1 MIGTRD
7 SRLGFLYST
16 EFALLIAIVAVV
28 ACTTIFDADGSYLK
42 APGTSARDI
51 IRNLSLLGIFSL
63 GAAVVIISGGIDLS
77 SGSVIAF
84 SGTVCAGILYS
95 LKTPSGPAPGW
106 AVGLAIAG
114 ALGTGF
120 AVGTLHTWLITAI
133 RLPPFVATLAT
144 LVGLRSLARALC
156 EFITTPPGGGT
167 GAAQIYVNH
176 PALKY
181 LRENIW
187 IWVAVFGILSLM
199 TWIILRWTVLGR
211 HIYAVGGNEQAAR
224 LSGIQ
229 TDNVK
234 WVAYTFSALT
244 SSIAAIFYISNELAA
259 TPFNQAVG
267 HELNAIAAAVVGG
280 CSLQGGVGTVQGT
293 ILGVLFL
300 RVVIDSVSKLID
312 TGADV
317 FEGLIVGCVV
327 LLAVTLTQARQLVS
341 SGRQLFAG
349 IRGLFAI
356 PALALAVGLTVTV
369 TTKSP
374 MTGATLG
381 GLILVALF
389 GIKVEEVLRRRG

>member
-7 SRLGFLYST
+7 SRLSFLYST

-28 ACTTIFDADGSYLK
+28 ACTTIFDDDGSYLK
-42 APGTSARDI
+42 APGDSARDI
-51 IRNLSLLGIFSL
+51 IRNVSLLGIFSL

-77 SGSVIAF
+77 AGSVIAF
-84 SGTVCAGILYS
+84 SGTVCAGILYYTKS
-95 LKTPSGPAPGW
+95 ATGPAPAW

-114 ALGTGF
+114 AIGAGL

-156 EFITTPPGGGT
+156 EFVTTPPGGGT

-181 LRENIW
+181 LRENVW
-187 IWVAVFGILSLM
+187 IWVVVFATLALI

-244 SSIAAIFYISNELAA
+244 SSIAAVFYISNELQA
-259 TPFNQAVG
+259 TPFNQAAG

-280 CSLQGGVGTVQGT
+280 CSLQGGIGTVGGT

-327 LLAVTLTQARQLVS
+327 LLAVTLTQARQLIT
-341 SGRQLFAG
+341 SGRELFAG
-349 IRGLFAI
+349 VRGLFTI
-356 PALALAVGLTVTV
+356 PALAIAVGLTLTV

-374 MTGATLG
+374 TTGITLG
-381 GLILVALF
+381 CLLFTILLGVK
-389 GIKVEEVLRRRG
+389 IYEVLRRSR

>member
-7 SRLGFLYST
+7 SRLSFLYST
-16 EFALLIAIVAVV
+16 EFALLIAIFVVV
-28 ACTTIFDADGSYLK
+28 ACTTVFDADGSYLK
-42 APGTSARDI
+42 DPGTSARDI
-51 IRNLSLLGIFSL
+51 IRNLALLGIFAL

-77 SGSVIAF
+77 AGSVIAF

-95 LKTPSGPAPGW
+95 TKTASGPAPAWGVAL
-106 AVGLAIAG
+106 AVAG
-114 ALGTGF
+114 AIGAGF

-156 EFITTPPGGGT
+156 EFITTPEGGGT

-181 LRENIW
+181 LRQNVW
-187 IWVAVFGILSLM
+187 IWVAVFAALALL

-259 TPFNQAVG
+259 TPFNQGLG

-300 RVVIDSVSKLID
+300 RVVIDSAAKLID

-327 LLAVTLTQARQLVS
+327 LLAVTLTQARQLIS
-341 SGRQLFAG
+341 SGRQLFSG
-349 IRGLFAI
+349 VRGLFVIPVLAGAVGVTAGVTSKSTATGVTLGITTLAI
-356 PALALAVGLTVTV
+356 LLAV
-369 TTKSP
+369 
-374 MTGATLG
+374 
-381 GLILVALF
+381 
-389 GIKVEEVLRRRG
+389 KVVEVVRRRG

>member
-7 SRLGFLYST
+7 SRLSFLYST
-16 EFALLIAIVAVV
+16 EFALLIAIVVVV
-28 ACTTIFDADGSYLK
+28 ACTTIFDDDGSYLK
-42 APGTSARDI
+42 APGTSAKDI
-51 IRNLSLLGIFSL
+51 VRNVALLGIFSL

-77 SGSVIAF
+77 AGSVIAF
-84 SGTVCAGILYS
+84 SGTVCAGILYYT
-95 LKTPSGPAPGW
+95 KTESGPAPGW
-106 AVGLAIAG
+106 AVALALFAAIISGL
-114 ALGTGF
+114 

-156 EFITTPPGGGT
+156 EFVTTPPGGGT

-176 PALKY
+176 PALKF
-181 LRENIW
+181 LRESVW
-187 IWVAVFGILSLM
+187 IWVVVFAALSIA

-234 WVAYTFSALT
+234 WVAYCFSALT
-244 SSIAAIFYISNELAA
+244 SSIAAIFYISNELQA
-259 TPFNQAVG
+259 TPFNQAAG

-300 RVVIDSVSKLID
+300 RVVIDAVAKLID

-327 LLAVTLTQARQLVS
+327 LLAVTLTQARQLIS

-349 IRGLFAI
+349 VRGLFAI
-356 PALALAVGLTVTV
+356 PVMAVGIGLILTVTSKSQ
-369 TTKSP
+369 TT
-374 MTGATLG
+374 GITLG
-381 GLILVALF
+381 VVALILLLGVKVA
-389 GIKVEEVLRRRG
+389 EVVRRRG